1 MKIVTLLFKKKLARS
16 NWGNFCLILFLL
28 ISAAVMILPFIYTIS
43 TALKPANELWKFPPD
58 FLVRNPT
65 LKNFTDLF
73 SIMADSRV
81 PFSRY
86 IFNTVIVTVFGTMGN
101 IFISSLCAYPI
112 SKYKFPFSQGFF
124 NLVQTALLFSGTV
137 TAIPSYF
144 IISKLRLLDTAWAL
158 IIPACGAPLGLFVM
172 KQFMDQTVNISILES
187 ASIDGAG
194 EMRKFF
200 SLVMPM
206 VKPAWPTLMILT
218 IQGLWS
224 TGETVYIYSE
234 QGKTLNYAL
243 KQIQSAGVARMGV
256 GGAATVLTISVPL
269 IVFILF
275 QSNIMETFS
284 TSGMKE

>member
-1 MKIVTLLFKKKLARS
+1 MKIDKLLFKKRLARS
-16 NWGNFCLILFLL
+16 AFGNFFLILFLVV
-28 ISAAVMILPFIYTIS
+28 SACVMLLPFIYTIS
-43 TALKPANELWKFPPD
+43 TALKPTNELWKFPPD

-73 SIMADSRV
+73 NLMADSRV

-86 IFNTVIVTVFGTMGN
+86 IFNTVIVTLLGTMGN
-101 IFISSLCAYPI
+101 ILISSLCAYPI
-112 SKYKFPFSQGFF
+112 SKYKFPFSRGFF
-124 NLVQTALLFSGTV
+124 NLVQTALLFSSTV
-137 TAIPSYF
+137 TAIPSYL
-144 IISKLRLLDTAWAL
+144 IISKLGLLDSVWAL
-158 IIPACGAPLGLFVM
+158 IVPACGAPLGLFVM

-187 ASIDGAG
+187 ADIDGAG
-194 EMRKFF
+194 EIKKFF

-206 VKPAWPTLMILT
+206 VKPAWLTLMILT
-218 IQGLWS
+218 LQGLWS

-234 QGKTLNYAL
+234 QQKTLNYAL
-243 KQIQSAGVARMGV
+243 TQIQSAGVARMGV

-269 IVFILF
+269 LTFILF